1 MKSNQLFLPFLFFIN
16 EKMNMKN
23 LSCLLF
29 FMHIS
34 GISYCQYPDA
44 ATIKKNKI
52 KIIEV
57 SSYVGTDHRLYDENG
72 YAIKGA
78 YDDID
83 FKSPNW
89 TNTIFYNKKGLP
101 DSIIGKYRNDH
112 YKYFDDGSFI
122 IISIDKN
129 ESDTAFYAKDKKIKE
144 ERGSDGSKTKYE
156 YNTKGQLIKSTNTH
170 PEGKS
175 VTTYLYNA
183 LGLMQSEKTTG
194 DCKNGIC
201 ISVLYTYDKNGLLI
215 KEVVDRGSGSKF
227 TTDYAY
233 ISFYGQSQSPG
244 QLKTAAAT
252 AAPKGPAVYIIPG
265 INNSTGKYVLMDSFT
280 MKQYGTEEYQET
292 GETKNNL
299 VYMYKDWHYG
309 LIKKTGEM
317 IVNPD
322 TSKYIRIEDELD
334 SAGNYLAILLDKN
347 VKNKFGGYLLLN
359 KQYKPIT
366 SRSYG
371 IIMDYENGYYLTRK
385 YFPGT
390 NEESYY
396 GLVSKTGKE
405 VLKPEYKLI
414 RRYPKEKLI
423 VTTTH
428 DNKHGLYNY
437 AGKQLLPDEY
447 NYFDEMDITENRLI
461 VMKKGE
467 FSGLID
473 KTGKIVVPLKYNYLS
488 YHDYGKDSYYEIGLN
503 GKIGTLNTAG
513 KEVIP
518 PQYTFLYPMF
528 DEGCAIFNASKDEI
542 NNGWIDK
549 TGKVVLPLIY
559 KADVPC
565 PGEEGLSRA
574 RISDSSYVFV
584 NKLGQQVFGKKFSN
598 ASGFNNGLAYVQE
611 KDKYG
616 IINNKGVY
624 VVQPEYEKIS
634 QVWET
639 DMEMFAVKKDGK
651 WGFMDKSAKMVVPPT
666 YDEPNDEGYGYSD
679 ISEGLIAVKQN
690 GKWGFIDN
698 KGNVIIPFLY
708 DSASLFREGRAE
720 VELNNET
727 FSIDKKGIRTK

>member
-1 MKSNQLFLPFLFFIN
+1 
-16 EKMNMKN
+16 
-23 LSCLLF
+23 
-29 FMHIS
+29 
-34 GISYCQYPDA
+34 
-44 ATIKKNKI
+44 
-52 KIIEV
+52 
-57 SSYVGTDHRLYDENG
+57 
-72 YAIKGA
+72 
-78 YDDID
+78 
-83 FKSPNW
+83 
-89 TNTIFYNKKGLP
+89 
-101 DSIIGKYRNDH
+101 
-112 YKYFDDGSFI
+112 
-122 IISIDKN
+122 
-129 ESDTAFYAKDKKIKE
+129 
-144 ERGSDGSKTKYE
+144 
-156 YNTKGQLIKSTNTH
+156 
-170 PEGKS
+170 
-175 VTTYLYNA
+175 
-183 LGLMQSEKTTG
+183 
-194 DCKNGIC
+194 
-201 ISVLYTYDKNGLLI
+201 
-215 KEVVDRGSGSKF
+215 
-227 TTDYAY
+227 
-233 ISFYGQSQSPG
+233 
-244 QLKTAAAT
+244 
-252 AAPKGPAVYIIPG
+252 
-265 INNSTGKYVLMDSFT
+265 
-280 MKQYGTEEYQET
+280 
-292 GETKNNL
+292 
-299 VYMYKDWHYG
+299 
-309 LIKKTGEM
+309 
-317 IVNPD
+317 
-322 TSKYIRIEDELD
+322 
-334 SAGNYLAILLDKN
+334 
-347 VKNKFGGYLLLN
+347 
-359 KQYKPIT
+359 
-366 SRSYG
+366 
-371 IIMDYENGYYLTRK
+371 MDYENGYYLTRK

-428 DNKHGLYNY
+428 DDKHGLYDY

-447 NYFDEMDITENRLI
+447 NYFDEMDITEKRLI
-461 VMKKGE
+461 IMKKGE
-467 FSGLID
+467 LAGLID
-473 KTGKIVVPLKYNYLS
+473 RAGKIVVPLKYNYLS
-488 YHDYGKDSYYEIGLN
+488 YNDYGKDSYYEIGLN

-584 NKLGQQVFGKKFSN
+584 NKLGQQVFGKKFRN